1 MAEKDYT
8 NHYLGTFSSNSAPS
22 NRKIQLKQCPQCLV
36 HLFKINSA
44 PSNKKIQL
52 KQCPQPLG
60 HLFKIISAPSNRKIQ
75 LKQCPQHLGH
85 LFKIISA
92 PSNIRLKLKL
102 CPQPI
107 DGHFQLDSAPS
118 RSNLQLIQCPQ
129 LLASAPSNKTSSQ
142 SCAPSYWLVPLAKLT
157 PAKVVPLALQLIS
170 APSRSNLQ
178 LIQCPQL
185 LASAPSNGSLQ
196 LNQCPQHLCNFYG
209 PNGRLPQEAWKQII
223 FIFLDIKYSFLSE
236 CQLKP

>member
-1 MAEKDYT
+1 MVFLNPLASTLKVWMVFFFVLNILFKSIWAWCVMNMLNTSEYVERPQRFGQWTMDCVVIMAEKDYT

-22 NRKIQLKQCPQCLV
+22 NK
-36 HLFKINSA
+36 
-44 PSNKKIQL
+44 
-52 KQCPQPLG
+52 
-60 HLFKIISAPSNRKIQ
+60 KIQ

-142 SCAPSYWLVPLAKLT
+142 SCVPSYWLVPLAKLT

-170 APSRSNLQ
+170 APSRSNPQ

-185 LASAPSNGSLQ
+185 LASATSNGSLQ
-196 LNQCPQHLCNFYG
+196 LNQCPQHLFNFYG
-209 PNGRLPQEAWKQII
+209 PNGISC
-223 FIFLDIKYSFLSE
+223 IK
-236 CQLKP
+236 